1 MGKLL
6 KEAALDDKFNAQMG
20 KIQDAISKL
29 NDIVDQMTGMTKP
42 VASQKLAVRHA
53 AEDLKTLLEKM

>member
-6 KEAALDDKFNAQMG
+6 KEAALDDKFNVQMG

-29 NDIVDQMTGMTKP
+29 NDLVGQMTGMTKP

-53 AEDLKTLLEKM
+53 AEDLKALLEKM

>member
-6 KEAALDDKFNAQMG
+6 KEAALDDKFNVQMA

-29 NDIVDQMTGMTKP
+29 NDLVGQMTGMTKP

-53 AEDLKTLLEKM
+53 AEDLKALLEKM